1 MTIGAGRLQ
10 DIDWHSGYWVFLDI
24 GFSGRSRTNGLLLH
38 DSHPKELLFSEAVD
52 EVIAAAERQGRLNLV
67 IEAPLSAAFDPRGN
81 PRGRS
86 VEKRGGQTRY
96 WYVGPGCAVMVAATY
111 LLQRLRDSD
120 PNADIRLF
128 EGFVSYKDR
137 HTASR
142 HSQDVELL
150 REVVRSPAEFAGA
163 IVAGDDLA
171 ASADDAVVS
180 AFAVAGM
187 DFGVPPVII
196 RDA

>member
-1 MTIGAGRLQ
+1 MAIGPGQ
-10 DIDWHSGYWVFLDI
+10 PEDIHWSSGYWVFLDI
-24 GFSGRSRTNGLLLH
+24 GFSGRSRTSGLLIH
-38 DSHPKELLFSEAVD
+38 DSTARELLFSEAVD
-52 EVIAAAERQGRLNLV
+52 EVITAAKRPGRLNLV

-81 PRGRS
+81 SRGRS
-86 VEKRGGQTRY
+86 IEKRGTQTRY

-111 LLQRLRDSD
+111 LLRRLRDAS
-120 PNADIRLF
+120 PTADIILF
-128 EGFVSYKDR
+128 EGFVSYKER
-137 HTASR
+137 RAASR

-150 REVVRSPAEFAGA
+150 REVVRSPAEFAGS
-163 IVAGDDLA
+163 IVTGDDLA
-171 ASADDAVVS
+171 VSADDTVVS